1 MQHLLPNIAA
11 ISAGVA
17 EQSHIDQAQTALE
30 HLQLTLALFKDWN
43 SNISDKWAM
52 QLAAF
57 KHQFDHLQH
66 LQHMQSTLGA
76 FLQNPTTTEN
86 TCQRHSICSRKAW
99 KFS

>member
-66 LQHMQSTLGA
+66 LQHMQRTLGA

-86 TCQRHSICSRKAW
+86 LAKSFDCFCN
-99 KFS
+99 